1 MKKAELSQD
10 EGDRISALEEYG
22 ILDSLPEKA
31 FDDITKI
38 ASQICQTPIS
48 LISLI
53 DDKRQWFKSH
63 YGLEATETPRD
74 VAFCAHAINN
84 KNQPFIVP
92 DSRIDKRFSDNPLVT
107 GDPHVIFYTGVPL
120 VSPEGFALGT
130 LCVIDHEPKVL
141 SISQLESLE
150 ALGSQVIRLFELR
163 KNNIQLNK
171 LQFDLT
177 EKNKELE
184 RFAHIVSH
192 DIKSPLANIISF
204 TELLK
209 MEHSQQLDEE
219 GIQIIDYIGLSAKQ
233 LRTFVDGLLS
243 FYRGDQIAFEKVNEL
258 NFTAFIQDLIGM
270 LELPKQNC
278 IFNYPLNSI
287 RIKTSEIALKQI
299 FMNLL
304 TNAIKYN
311 NKDEIIIDIVVSEDA
326 NYYHFSIS
334 DNGIGIDKE
343 NQEKI
348 FVLFKHLD
356 TRDRF
361 GNYGTGIGLATVKK
375 IVEKNGGS
383 IKIDSVKNEGTTF
396 EFSFK
401 KTLDGQSVVQV

>member
-10 EGDRISALEEYG
+10 EEERLSALEGYG
-22 ILDSLPEKA
+22 ILDTLPEKE

-63 YGLEATETPRD
+63 YGLDATETPRD

-92 DSRIDKRFSDNPLVT
+92 DSRDDDRFSDNPLVT

-141 SISQLESLE
+141 SIGQLESLE
-150 ALGSQVIRLFELR
+150 SLGNQVIRLFELR

-204 TELLK
+204 TDLLK

-219 GIQIIDYIGLSAKQ
+219 GTQIIDYISLSAKQ
-233 LRTFVDGLLS
+233 LRTFVDSLLS

-258 NFTAFIQDLIGM
+258 NFTEFVQGLISI

-299 FMNLL
+299 FMNLI

-311 NKDEIIIDIVVSEDA
+311 NKDEIIIDIAVSEDA
-326 NYYHFSIS
+326 HFYHFSIS
-334 DNGIGIDKE
+334 DNGIGIDRE

-348 FVLFKHLD
+348 FELFKHLD

-375 IVEKNGGS
+375 LVEKNGGS
-383 IKIDSVKNEGTTF
+383 IKIESVKNEGTTF
-396 EFSFK
+396 KFSFK
-401 KTLDGQSVVQV
+401 KTLDGQSVI